1 MTTPP
6 PTARAAG
13 ALRTLLRW
21 SPLVVPIALPLA
33 WSPSREWSAGLV
45 VLGYLGFCALSWH
58 RHRRAAAATPADALP
73 VAYASQGGQA
83 RRLAERSAEQL
94 RQAGLDA
101 CAVPLEALSVER
113 LARLPRLLIVA
124 STYGDGEAP
133 DHAAGFLRLLA
144 RHRPD
149 LAGLDY
155 ALLALG
161 DSTYRHFCGFA
172 RQLDDRLRA
181 LGARPRH
188 DRLEADRLD
197 AGVLRRWQ
205 AQLGQWA
212 GCNEFSD
219 WAPADYR
226 PWRLV
231 ARERLNPGSQGG
243 AVYRLRL
250 EALEPGAHWQAGDI
264 AEVGPCHPPAAVA
277 ACLARL
283 GLAPADP
290 AVPDAGAAADE
301 PRALAWHLARRQWP
315 EQAPA
320 GVSLAE
326 WLDALP
332 RLPHREY
339 SIASVPEDGA
349 LELLVREVRRA
360 DGQPGL
366 GSGWLCRHAGLG
378 ECIDLRLR
386 ANPGFHRP
394 PGDGPLILIGNGTGL
409 AGLRAHLRACARLG
423 QHGHWLLFGERNAA
437 HDRLLG
443 EELDAWLASGLLARL
458 DLAFS
463 RDGATKD
470 YVQHRLRDAA
480 DSVRAWVDA
489 GAGLLVCGS
498 LEGMGREVDTLLRGI
513 LGDPAVDRLAAE
525 GRYRRDL
532 Y

>member
-205 AQLGQWA
+205 L
-212 GCNEFSD
+212 
-219 WAPADYR
+219 
-226 PWRLV
+226 
-231 ARERLNPGSQGG
+231 
-243 AVYRLRL
+243 L
-250 EALEPGAHWQAGDI
+250 EI
-264 AEVGPCHPPAAVA
+264 
-277 ACLARL
+277 
-283 GLAPADP
+283 
-290 AVPDAGAAADE
+290 
-301 PRALAWHLARRQWP
+301 P
-315 EQAPA
+315 E
-320 GVSLAE
+320 
-326 WLDALP
+326 
-332 RLPHREY
+332 
-339 SIASVPEDGA
+339 
-349 LELLVREVRRA
+349 
-360 DGQPGL
+360 
-366 GSGWLCRHAGLG
+366 
-378 ECIDLRLR
+378 
-386 ANPGFHRP
+386 
-394 PGDGPLILIGNGTGL
+394 
-409 AGLRAHLRACARLG
+409 RLG
-423 QHGHWLLFGERNAA
+423 QRRHLVAADPLDHGLEVAG
-437 HDRLLG
+437 
-443 EELDAWLASGLLARL
+443 
-458 DLAFS
+458 DLAIDPY
-463 RDGATKD
+463 RLQRHHQHAARQGKPPDPRQQAPPQRAERRGGA
-470 YVQHRLRDAA
+470 HR
-480 DSVRAWVDA
+480 A
-489 GAGLLVCGS
+489 GSIKGS
-498 LEGMGREVDTLLRGI
+498 MAKR
-513 LGDPAVDRLAAE
+513 
-525 GRYRRDL
+525 
-532 Y
+532 